1 MARRRETRAPCEFK
15 LVRVV
20 EVEVEV
26 DAWRWRWKDKDAMVT
41 EAASREGMK
50 PYGPGAVYMHKYF
63 SSTSNW

>member
-15 LVRVV
+15 SVRVV

-41 EAASREGMK
+41 EAASKRE
-50 PYGPGAVYMHKYF
+50 
-63 SSTSNW
+63 